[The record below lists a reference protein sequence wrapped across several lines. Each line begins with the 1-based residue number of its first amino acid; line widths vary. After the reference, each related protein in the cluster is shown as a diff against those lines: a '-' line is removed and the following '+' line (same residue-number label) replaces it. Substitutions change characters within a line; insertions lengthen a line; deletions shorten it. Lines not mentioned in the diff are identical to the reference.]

1 MMNLKS
7 CPSGEDVFKS
17 SDYHL
22 DLGKAWQPGLLE
34 LRNPFSRVAK
44 TATHS
49 WIGQVKDNQNQLEE
63 RLPSGQWL
71 FQIP

>member
-22 DLGKAWQPGLLE
+22 DLGKGWQPGLLE

-49 WIGQVKDNQNQLEE
+49 CIGQVKDNQNQLEE